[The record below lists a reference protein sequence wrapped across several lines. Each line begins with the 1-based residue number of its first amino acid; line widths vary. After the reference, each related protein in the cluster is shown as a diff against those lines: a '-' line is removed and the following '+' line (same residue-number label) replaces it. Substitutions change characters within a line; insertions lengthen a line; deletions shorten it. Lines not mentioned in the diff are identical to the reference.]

1 MEEERLDR
9 LIGEVADLKD
19 LFLRRLMDD
28 KVKTAVIAQLKENNA
43 ALQKMLDEKAV
54 LNLVKDILI
63 VCDRIDAQPEV
74 DDLTAS
80 VEDELLEILARRD
93 FFRMEVEECFDPAL
107 HNAVG
112 TVPATDGVQD
122 KTIIKVVRNGYMFRE
137 RVIRPADVIVAVKKR
152 D

>member
-1 MEEERLDR
+1 M
-9 LIGEVADLKD
+9 
-19 LFLRRLMDD
+19 
-28 KVKTAVIAQLKENNA
+28 
-43 ALQKMLDEKAV
+43 
-54 LNLVKDILI
+54 
-63 VCDRIDAQPEV
+63 
-74 DDLTAS
+74 TAS

-93 FFRMEVEECFDPAL
+93 FFRMEVKEYFDPAL

>member
-9 LIGEVADLKD
+9 LIGEVTDLKD

>member
-93 FFRMEVEECFDPAL
+93 FFRMEVKEYFDPAL

-112 TVPATDGVQD
+112 TVPATDGGQD

>member
-93 FFRMEVEECFDPAL
+93 FFRMEVKEYFDPAL

-122 KTIIKVVRNGYMFRE
+122 KTIIKVVRNGYTFRE

>member
-93 FFRMEVEECFDPAL
+93 FFRMEVKEYFDPAL

>member
-93 FFRMEVEECFDPAL
+93 FFRMEVKEYFDPAL

-112 TVPATDGVQD
+112 TVPARDGVQD
-122 KTIIKVVRNGYMFRE
+122 KRIIKVVRNGYTFRE

>member
-1 MEEERLDR
+1 
-9 LIGEVADLKD
+9 
-19 LFLRRLMDD
+19 
-28 KVKTAVIAQLKENNA
+28 
-43 ALQKMLDEKAV
+43 MLDEKVV